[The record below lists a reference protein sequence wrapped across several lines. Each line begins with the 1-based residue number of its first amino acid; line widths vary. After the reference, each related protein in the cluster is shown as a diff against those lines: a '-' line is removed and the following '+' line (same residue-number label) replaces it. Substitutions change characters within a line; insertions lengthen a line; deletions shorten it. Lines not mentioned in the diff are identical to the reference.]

1 MTSFSKIFANT
12 SGFVESPDINKDGLY
27 EKNLDCIWTITVP
40 DQSIVKLTFESFD
53 LEDTNDYTGKC
64 RDYVQVNDGSSSA
77 EPLIDVFCG
86 KRKPDQIQSSSN
98 RLFIYFKTDDL
109 NEANGFRVRYEA
121 VQSSCGGQIHIQSE
135 EEFSNGSSYIQSP
148 NWPLSY
154 PNNIR
159 CKWQF
164 TVPFY
169 IRLELNIVEFNLNCT
184 NNDYLQISMDRK
196 HEDLIK
202 LCTES
207 EYLNN
212 RRLLAMSGLWLVF
225 SSGQG
230 TYQNSFIFNGLLLD
244 ENSKNKVS
252 KQTNR
257 TTPFRFKI
265 GYKILGCNQSYT
277 AENGLIV
284 NSKYP
289 SIWTSN
295 SNEVCRFTI
304 ETDVGRTISVYFT
317 EFSIGKP
324 HLTNSNCDEN
334 RMEIKDGKEG
344 SLDFWKMILKIF
356 SCL

>member
-1 MTSFSKIFANT
+1 MNLGIF
-12 SGFVESPDINKDGLY
+12 LY
-27 EKNLDCIWTITVP
+27 SSSADCIWTLTVP
-40 DQSIVKLTFESFD
+40 DQSIVKLTFEMFD
-53 LEDTNDYTGKC
+53 LEETNDYTGKC
-64 RDYVQVNDGSSSA
+64 RDYLQVNDGSSSA

-98 RLFIYFKTDDL
+98 RLFLYFKSDDL
-109 NEANGFRVRYEA
+109 NEGKGSLPKTPKEGFRIRYEP

-135 EEFSNGSSYIQSP
+135 DEFTNGSSYIESP
-148 NWPLSY
+148 NYPLSY

-230 TYQNSFIFNGLLLD
+230 TYQNNLIFNGLLLD
-244 ENSKNKVS
+244 ENSRNKAA
-252 KQTNR
+252 KQANPA
-257 TTPFRFKI
+257 TPFRFKI
-265 GYKILGCNQSYT
+265 GYKVLGCNQTYT
-277 AENGLIV
+277 TENGLIV

-295 SNEVCRFTI
+295 SNEICRFTI
-304 ETDVGRTISVYFT
+304 ETDPDRTISVYFI

-324 HLTNSNCDEN
+324 QLTSSNCDEN

-344 SLDFWKMILKIF
+344 SLFGYHNYNLNHSI
-356 SCL
+356 